1 MDKKYSIF
9 KYRYICSECGKT
21 IITQLNGIVDK
32 NCCYTVDTKD
42 LVVNLYSNED
52 VSYANATKFING
64 TYELNISRQTMY
76 LYNYN
81 KTYEYLSQKEEIIQK
96 KLEEENIE
104 STGYIGHDEAF
115 FRIIVT

>member
-1 MDKKYSIF
+1 
-9 KYRYICSECGKT
+9 
-21 IITQLNGIVDK
+21 
-32 NCCYTVDTKD
+32 
-42 LVVNLYSNED
+42 
-52 VSYANATKFING
+52 
-64 TYELNISRQTMY
+64 MY

-81 KTYEYLSQKEEIIQK
+81 KTDEYLSQKEEIIQK